1 MKIIAIDGYEA
12 NQKHRVGIGRYA
24 YEILTR
30 MYEQVKKSGDTS
42 VSFRIYLP
50 DRPLGDMPKETDWW
64 KYRVTGPKKFWTFIG
79 LPFALSVDSP
89 KADIVFSPTHYI
101 PRFTSIPRVMSIM
114 DLSYLSYPE
123 LFRKKDLHQ
132 LVHWTAYSAAHAA
145 KIFTIS
151 EYSRND
157 IIKTYHKRASDVIVT
172 YPGLNAG
179 NTPIPTQHR
188 MEPKKRT
195 RKPSA
200 TVAGL
205 MKKYGISRHYILSVG
220 TLQPRKNYSKLIQ
233 AYAVFLKKNKQNFG
247 EIDLVIVGK
256 KGWLYEDILSAPKR
270 YGVEGKVKFLQF
282 VPDEDLPA
290 LYSNALCFALP
301 SLYEGFGL
309 PVLEAMAYSCP
320 VVVSDVSSLPEIAG
334 KAGVYV
340 SPTDSNDIAHGLL
353 AAVRERNL
361 MQGRLRIKR
370 GLEQVAKFSWD
381 KAAAETLEVLKHLK

>member
-1 MKIIAIDGYEA
+1 MIIAIDGYEA
-12 NQKHRVGIGRYA
+12 NQIHRVGIGRYA
-24 YEILTR
+24 FEILTR
-30 MYEQVKKSGDTS
+30 MYEQVKKSKDTS
-42 VSFRIYLP
+42 VQFRIYLP
-50 DRPLGDMPKETDWW
+50 DAPLPDMPRETPWW
-64 KYRVTGPKKFWTFIG
+64 KYRIARPKKFWTFIG
-79 LPFALSVDSP
+79 LPLALRMDTP
-89 KADIVFSPTHYI
+89 KADVVFSPTHYI

-114 DLSYLSYPE
+114 DLSYLCYPE

-132 LVHWTAYSAAHAA
+132 LVHWTAYSAAHAT

-157 IIKTYHKRASDVIVT
+157 IIKTYQKAAADVIVT
-172 YPGLNAG
+172 YPGLNIG
-179 NTPIPTQHR
+179 NDAHIPNIR
-188 MEPKKRT
+188 METKKRT
-195 RKPSA
+195 RKPNAS
-200 TVAGL
+200 VSEL

-220 TLQPRKNYSKLIQ
+220 TIQPRKNYSKLI
-233 AYAVFLKKNKQNFG
+233 AAFAVFLKKNKQNFG
-247 EIDLVIVGK
+247 DIDLVIVGK
-256 KGWLYEDILSAPKR
+256 KGWMYEDILSAPTR

-290 LYSNALCFALP
+290 LYTNALCFALP

-320 VVVSDVSSLPEIAG
+320 VVVSNVSSLPEIAG

-340 SPTDSNDIAHGLL
+340 NPLDTDAISKGLL

-381 KAAAETLEVLKHLK
+381 KAAEKTLEIIKNIK